1 MEKNLSSCRLI
12 DLTLEE
18 VYLYLLKMGLSSP
31 MPEPKF
37 GYGLRCIE
45 SEFHVCHN
53 TALKWKNTILAEAVE
68 QDAPGHKIKVN
79 LTKAKEIIEKIYQS
93 GRP

>member
-1 MEKNLSSCRLI
+1 MEKDLSSCRLI
-12 DLTLEE
+12 DLTLKE
-18 VYLYLLKMGLSSP
+18 LCSYLLQMGFSSQV
-31 MPEPKF
+31 PEPKF

-53 TALKWKNTILAEAVE
+53 TALKWKNTILADAVE

-79 LTKAKEIIEKIYQS
+79 LTKAKEIIEKIYQG